1 MEAGFEKV
9 KFLKSTGK
17 TKKAVTLMVDE
28 TALQNYLLK
37 CELQYRADHADG
49 VERVGWLMGYCK
61 TVKQTARFLR
71 DIGFRVKDIVDDVDC
86 AGDRHAWVVTTSGVV
101 VYADGSGVVGSEAK

>member
-1 MEAGFEKV
+1 
-9 KFLKSTGK
+9 
-17 TKKAVTLMVDE
+17 MVDE

-49 VERVGWLMGYCK
+49 VERVSWLMEYTR
-61 TVKQTARFLR
+61 TVKQTTRFLR

-101 VYADGSGVVGSEAK
+101 VYADGSGMIGKCTN

>member
-1 MEAGFEKV
+1 MGFFDGKN
-9 KFLKSTGK
+9 LPLNSPRK

-49 VERVGWLMGYCK
+49 VERVGWLMEYTRTG
-61 TVKQTARFLR
+61 KQTARFLR
-71 DIGFRVKDIVDDVDC
+71 DIGFRVKEIVDDVDC
-86 AGDRHAWVVTTSGVV
+86 AGKHHCWVVTTSGVV
-101 VYADGSGVVGSEAK
+101 VYADGSGLIGKRN

>member
-1 MEAGFEKV
+1 
-9 KFLKSTGK
+9 
-17 TKKAVTLMVDE
+17 MVGE

-49 VERVGWLMGYCK
+49 AERVGWLMEY
-61 TVKQTARFLR
+61 TQTAKQTARFLR

-86 AGDRHAWVVTTSGVV
+86 AGDSHAWVVTTSGVV
-101 VYADGSGVVGSEAK
+101 VYADGSGIVRKEIK

>member
-9 KFLKSTGK
+9 KFLKSPGK

-37 CELQYRADHADG
+37 CELQYRAEHADG
-49 VERVGWLMGYCK
+49 VERVGWLMDYCK

-71 DIGFRVKDIVDDVDC
+71 DIGFRVKDIADDVDC

-101 VYADGSGVVGSEAK
+101 VYADGSGMIGKEVR

>member
-9 KFLKSTGK
+9 KFLKSPGK

-37 CELQYRADHADG
+37 CELQYRAEHADG
-49 VERVGWLMGYCK
+49 VERVGWLMEYTK
-61 TVKQTARFLR
+61 TVKQTERFLR
-71 DIGFRVKDIVDDVDC
+71 DIGFRVKETVDDVDC

-101 VYADGSGVVGSEAK
+101 VYADGSGLIGKEAR

>member
-9 KFLKSTGK
+9 KFLKSPRK

-49 VERVGWLMGYCK
+49 VERVGWLMEYTR

-71 DIGFRVKDIVDDVDC
+71 DIGFRVKEVVDDVDC
-86 AGDRHAWVVTTSGVV
+86 AGERHCWVVTTSGVV
-101 VYADGSGVVGSEAK
+101 VYADGSGLIGKAAR